1 MKRIIRLTESELIK
15 VVRRVITEQEITV
28 NVIIRGD
35 VQKECD
41 TCPKEEDKEEQISYL
56 IFDFLRNTSLDPK
69 DPDKKFAVRDGSYDD
84 TYANFEIEKYTG
96 DINNVKSTL
105 ETKLKEITGKQIT
118 CVVNGNNL
126 TCNLSPTPS
135 PTPKLNNI

>member
-1 MKRIIRLTESELIK
+1 MLMKRIIRLTESELIK

-35 VQKECD
+35 VQKDCD

-56 IFDFLRNTSLDPK
+56 IFDFLRKTSLDPK

-105 ETKLKEITGKQIT
+105 ETKLKEITGEQIT
-118 CVVNGNNL
+118 CTVNGNNL
-126 TCNLSPTPS
+126 TCNL
-135 PTPKLNNI
+135 

>member
-56 IFDFLRNTSLDPK
+56 IFDFLRKTSLDPK

-126 TCNLSPTPS
+126 TCN
-135 PTPKLNNI
+135 I

>member
-35 VQKECD
+35 VQKDCD

-56 IFDFLRNTSLDPK
+56 IFDFLRKTSLDPK

-105 ETKLKEITGKQIT
+105 ETKLKEITGEQIT
-118 CVVNGNNL
+118 CTVNGNNL
-126 TCNLSPTPS
+126 TCNL
-135 PTPKLNNI
+135 

>member
-126 TCNLSPTPS
+126 TCN
-135 PTPKLNNI
+135 I

>member
-1 MKRIIRLTESELIK
+1 MLMKRIIRLTESELIK

-35 VQKECD
+35 VQKDCD
-41 TCPKEEDKEEQISYL
+41 TCPKEEDKEEQIIYL
-56 IFDFLRNTSLDPK
+56 IFDFLRNTYKPL
-69 DPDKKFAVRDGSYDD
+69 AVRDGSYDD

-118 CVVNGNNL
+118 CTVNGNNL
-126 TCNLSPTPS
+126 TCQ
-135 PTPKLNNI
+135 I